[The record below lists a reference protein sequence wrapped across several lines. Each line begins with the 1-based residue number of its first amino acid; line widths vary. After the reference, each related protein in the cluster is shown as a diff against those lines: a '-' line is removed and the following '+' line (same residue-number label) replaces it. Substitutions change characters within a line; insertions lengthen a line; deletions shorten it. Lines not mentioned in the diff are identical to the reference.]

1 MSTEVIVRTA
11 VVALVLIVV
20 VLAANTR
27 NNMAGIFNL
36 WTSAKEGI
44 SDLFTPDANRVFAE
58 QWSENY
64 HGKGDIKKEDRA
76 YEVITSDYEVPKDA
90 MKGILD
96 AAHVFEN
103 DMGFSK
109 ESIIDGLSKIGA
121 IESNY
126 LTKVQ
131 KDEGPARS
139 YWQVEPKTAKDLL
152 IHSDQL
158 FGNKF
163 NETFAQY
170 GEGDKTAYQILAD
183 KSPEELSVLL
193 ESDTSLGAAFAT
205 AKMITTFNKELI

>member
-1 MSTEVIVRTA
+1 MDVIVRTA
-11 VVALVLIVV
+11 VVAIALIVI

-27 NNMAGIFNL
+27 NSMPGIGDL
-36 WTSAKEGI
+36 WTKAKEGV
-44 SDLFTPDANRVFAE
+44 SDFFMPDPNKVFAE

-64 HGKGDIKKEDRA
+64 HGKADPEKEQRA

-96 AAHVFEN
+96 AAYVFEG
-103 DMGFSK
+103 DRGFNK
-109 ESIIDGLSKIGA
+109 ESIINGLSKIGA

-126 LTKVQ
+126 TTKVQ

-139 YWQVEPKTAKDLL
+139 YWQVEPVTAKDLL
-152 IHSDQL
+152 ISSSGL
-158 FGNKF
+158 FGDKF

-170 GEGDKTAYQILAD
+170 GEGDETAYEVLAD
-183 KSPEELSVLL
+183 KSPKELSVLL

-205 AKMITTFNKELI
+205 AKMITTFN

>member
-1 MSTEVIVRTA
+1 MDVIVRTA
-11 VVALVLIVV
+11 VVAIVLIVV
-20 VLAANTR
+20 ALAANTR
-27 NNMAGIFNL
+27 NNMPGIANL
-36 WTSAKEGI
+36 WTDIKEGV
-44 SDLFTPDANRVFAE
+44 SDFFMPDANKVFAE

-64 HGKGDIKKEDRA
+64 HGKADPEKEERA

-96 AAHVFEN
+96 AAYVFEG
-103 DMGFSK
+103 DRGFDK
-109 ESIIDGLSKIGA
+109 ESIVNGLSKIGA

-126 LTKVQ
+126 TTKVQ

-139 YWQVEPKTAKDLL
+139 YWQVEPVTAKDLL
-152 IHSDQL
+152 INSSGL
-158 FGNKF
+158 FGDKF

-170 GEGDKTAYQILAD
+170 GEGDETAYEVLAD
-183 KSPEELSVLL
+183 KSPKELSVLL

>member
-1 MSTEVIVRTA
+1 MSLNAFVRRA
-11 VVALVLIVV
+11 VLALALIVV
-20 VLAANTR
+20 VMVIAVATNEK
-27 NNMAGIFNL
+27 NNMAGITDL
-36 WTSAKEGI
+36 WSNVKESVG
-44 SDLFTPDANRVFAE
+44 DFFKPDPNKVFAE

-64 HGKGDIKKEDRA
+64 HGKGDVEKEERA

-96 AAHVFEN
+96 AAYVFEG
-103 DMGFSK
+103 DRGFDKS
-109 ESIIDGLSKIGA
+109 SIIDGLSKIGA

-126 LTKVQ
+126 TTKVQ

-139 YWQVEPKTAKDLL
+139 YWQVEPVTAKDLL
-152 IHSDQL
+152 ISSSGL

-170 GEGDKTAYQILAD
+170 GEGDETAYEVLAD
-183 KSPEELSVLL
+183 KSPKELSVLL

-205 AKMITTFNKELI
+205 AKMITTFN

>member
-1 MSTEVIVRTA
+1 
-11 VVALVLIVV
+11 
-20 VLAANTR
+20 
-27 NNMAGIFNL
+27 MAGIPNL
-36 WTSAKEGI
+36 WTNVKESIG
-44 SDLFTPDANRVFAE
+44 DFFKPDPNKVFAE

-64 HGKGDIKKEDRA
+64 HGKADLEKEQRA

-96 AAHVFEN
+96 AAYVFEG
-103 DMGFSK
+103 DGGFNK

-126 LTKVQ
+126 TTKVQ
-131 KDEGPARS
+131 MDEGPARS

-152 IHSDQL
+152 IHSSGL
-158 FGNKF
+158 FGDKF

-170 GEGDKTAYQILAD
+170 GEGDETAYEVLAD
-183 KSPEELSVLL
+183 KSPKELSVLL

-205 AKMITTFNKELI
+205 AKMITTFN

>member
-1 MSTEVIVRTA
+1 MDVIVRTA
-11 VVALVLIVV
+11 VVAIALIVV

-27 NNMAGIFNL
+27 NNMPGIGNL
-36 WTSAKEGI
+36 WTNVKEGV
-44 SDLFTPDANRVFAE
+44 SDFFMPDANKVFAE

-64 HGKGDIKKEDRA
+64 HGKADLEKEERA

-96 AAHVFEN
+96 AAYVFEG
-103 DMGFSK
+103 DRGFDK
-109 ESIIDGLSKIGA
+109 ESIVNGLSKIGA

-126 LTKVQ
+126 TTKVQ

-139 YWQVEPKTAKDLL
+139 YWQVEPVTAKDLL
-152 IHSDQL
+152 ENSSGL
-158 FGNKF
+158 FGDKF

-170 GEGDKTAYQILAD
+170 GEGDETAYEVLAD
-183 KSPEELSVLL
+183 KSPKELSVLL

>member
-1 MSTEVIVRTA
+1 MDATVRMA
-11 VVALVLIVV
+11 VVAIALTVV
-20 VLAANTR
+20 VLVANTR
-27 NNMAGIFNL
+27 NSMPGIVNL
-36 WTSAKEGI
+36 WTDIKENIG
-44 SDLFTPDANRVFAE
+44 DFFKPDSNKVFAQ

-64 HGKGDIKKEDRA
+64 HGKADSEKEDRA
-76 YEVITSDYEVPKDA
+76 YDVITSDYVVPEDA
-90 MKGILD
+90 MKGILT

-126 LTKVQ
+126 TTKVQ

-139 YWQVEPKTAKDLL
+139 YWQVEPNTAKDLL
-152 IHSDQL
+152 IHSAEL

-170 GEGDKTAYQILAD
+170 GEGDETAYQVLAD
-183 KSPEELSVLL
+183 KSPKELSVLL